1 MPGAAA
7 VTMKGREAHRQR
19 LKKLSG
25 PEVIKAARRV
35 LYAGA
40 SRIQS
45 EAQNSIVRG
54 SVSGDYHVP
63 SKPGKPPNND
73 VGTLKDNIKVS
84 FVSDLEAQVT
94 SEAPYAAALENGSS
108 RKAGTGR
115 GSFPTRKDGSSK
127 FGPIKR
133 EFGDSKTAARPYMRP
148 ARDKH
153 ADYIQRLFETE
164 IDKLVKGSG
173 S

>member
-1 MPGAAA
+1 
-7 VTMKGREAHRQR
+7 MKGRQKHADRLKILSGQGRLIKAVGRVLYVGADMIRAEAHR
-19 LKKLSG
+19 
-25 PEVIKAARRV
+25 
-35 LYAGA
+35 
-40 SRIQS
+40 
-45 EAQNSIVRG
+45 SISAG
-54 SVSGDYHVP
+54 SVSGKKHKP
-63 SKPGKPPNND
+63 SAQNTPPNRD
-73 VGTLKDNIKVS
+73 TGVLQAHLRAELVSPLKA
-84 FVSDLEAQVT
+84 LVT

-108 RKAGTGR
+108 RKAGTTGR

-148 ARDKH
+148 ARDKK
-153 ADYIQRLFETE
+153 APEIQRLFETE